1 MQPSGATRDASAC
14 WLEVELAAL
23 AAWSELGVVPESA
36 VAAVRERAHVDGAFV
51 ERAQEIERRT
61 HHDVIAF
68 TEAIAEQ
75 VGDEARWFHYG
86 LTSSD
91 VVDTG
96 LALQLRAAG
105 AEVLAGCDRALAAV
119 LERALEHRATPCM
132 GRTHGVH
139 AEPTTFGLKLLGW
152 WYELR
157 RGRDRVERAF
167 AGVSVGKLSGA
178 VGAYGNVDPRV
189 EDLVL
194 AELGL
199 GREDVATQVVARDRH
214 AELLA
219 SLAILGSSLDRFATE
234 VRHLQRSEVREA
246 AEPFARGQ
254 KGSSAMPHKR
264 NPITCERISGLARV
278 LRGNAV
284 AGFENVPLWHER
296 DISHSSAERVVL
308 SDSTTLAHYLLDRF
322 AWVAEGLEVYPERM
336 LRNIEAAHGLTFS
349 GAVLLDARR
358 GRALARGGLRDRAAQ
373 RAARLRGGTAA
384 AAAARGRP
392 RGRGTARCRYARS
405 HLRPGRRPAQRG
417 RRIRS
422 PGGSSCLA
430 RSRSTISPPAR
441 CGSSTTRARD
451 GSCSSPRIASPR
463 STWSCRRRF
472 PTRAAC

>member
-1 MQPSGATRDASAC
+1 M
-14 WLEVELAAL
+14 
-23 AAWSELGVVPESA
+23 
-36 VAAVRERAHVDGAFV
+36 
-51 ERAQEIERRT
+51 
-61 HHDVIAF
+61 IAF

-105 AEVLAGCDRALAAV
+105 AELLAGCDRALAAV

-157 RGRDRVERAF
+157 RGRERVERAF
-167 AGVSVGKLSGA
+167 AGVAVGKLSGA

-189 EDLVL
+189 EEL
-194 AELGL
+194 ALADARP
-199 GREDVATQVVARDRH
+199 GRARTSPPRSSRATATPSCWRRSRSSAARST
-214 AELLA
+214 A
-219 SLAILGSSLDRFATE
+219 SRPRSATCSAA
-234 VRHLQRSEVREA
+234 RCARRPSRSRA
-246 AEPFARGQ
+246 GQ

-322 AWVAEGLEVYPERM
+322 AWV
-336 LRNIEAAHGLTFS
+336 
-349 GAVLLDARR
+349 DR
-358 GRALARGGLRDRAAQ
+358 GARGLSRAH
-373 RAARLRGGTAA
+373 AA
-384 AAAARGRP
+384 A
-392 RGRGTARCRYARS
+392 TS
-405 HLRPGRRPAQRG
+405 TRRTG
-417 RRIRS
+417 
-422 PGGSSCLA
+422 
-430 RSRSTISPPAR
+430 
-441 CGSSTTRARD
+441 
-451 GSCSSPRIASPR
+451 
-463 STWSCRRRF
+463 
-472 PTRAAC
+472 